1 MELKTLQQEIVFTEM
16 IAERN
21 KTILELNTLCV
32 NQKKELEASAERIK
46 ELEAA
51 VAGFEAARPDTK
63 EA

>member
-21 KTILELNTLCV
+21 KTILELNALCV
-32 NQKKELEASAERIK
+32 NQKNELEANKGKIE
-46 ELEAA
+46 ELETKIEQLLKT
-51 VAGFEAARPDTK
+51 VTDK